1 MSNRTDGSS
10 GKGAAS
16 GGVAPSGTRSE
27 GVAESPE
34 LAQVPRPQELSASVP
49 AQQNARAQAEP
60 LDDLVGVEPTDTDR
74 QIPSL
79 PYLIVAFGASAGG
92 LQAVRDV
99 LTALPD
105 DTGISFVLIT
115 HLSPDHKSYMA
126 EILSK
131 STTMSVLSMED
142 GQQPLPN
149 HLYVLTPNFDASIE
163 QGRFHLHAR
172 AIGHAHHLPIDLFF
186 RSLAAD
192 QKNYAI
198 GVVLSGADSDGA
210 LGLKT
215 IKGEGGIALVQTPDT
230 AQHSS
235 MPRSSIA
242 ADHVDLV
249 LPPAEIAT
257 ELQRLARQ
265 FAQPGIRQ
273 LEESDGSDPGGGT
286 DRARGADGARGN
298 DPDAQ
303 HFARLLQMLRGVS
316 GLEFR
321 LYKEQTLRRRI
332 ARRMVLLHID
342 TLAEY
347 VRYLQARSDELR
359 TLQEEA
365 LINVTRFFRDPE
377 FWDALKTVVLPA
389 FFYGR
394 APEQPVRIWSAGC
407 STGEEAFSLAITL
420 LEYLSAN
427 NLDTPVQIFGTDA
440 SDRAIDFARLA
451 IYPDS
456 IIAEVGAERLRR
468 FFVKVDRGYQIS
480 KRVRDTCIFA
490 RQNLSGDPPFSHIDL
505 LSCRNVMIYFRQ
517 VLQRRVIATFHYAL
531 EPNGYLLLGM
541 SESLRE
547 FPDLFGTFDRKN
559 KIYSKIGNGSSPVS
573 FDSPELLASI
583 IPASI
588 KDDEL
593 LPPRS
598 WPDLDLQR
606 AADRIVLAR
615 FAPAGVVIDEHLNIL
630 QVRGQTA
637 PFVELPAG
645 SVSWNLLRLLR
656 PEVTA
661 QVKERIERAVREN
674 VPVSI
679 SPVTLHE
686 SVNPRELQVDVLPI
700 SSVTLRARC
709 FLVLFQPLT
718 ETPAISVAELL
729 PPQARNGVNDVL
741 SMQLRTDLDATRL
754 HLQSLL
760 EERDA
765 HNQELVSANEEIQ
778 SANEELQSSN
788 EELET
793 TKEELQSSNE
803 ELQTVNEELQ
813 QRNLV
818 LLQTGN
824 DLTNLLNSVNIPLLM
839 LTSDLKIRQ
848 FTPPMQRLMNI
859 RASDVGRSIS
869 EIRLQLSVEDIEPLL
884 LEVLDT
890 LNARELEVMDRD
902 GRWHLLRIRPYRT
915 AENRIEGLVVVL
927 VDIHQLRSSQ
937 QELADARDFSSTV
950 LETVPVAVVVLN
962 RDCTIRTVNT
972 AFRELTGR
980 PTRELTGR
988 SLPDLVEAIWG
999 IDGFVNRLLEL
1010 LKADDSR
1017 VLEFEHVST
1026 TARKMTLLVK
1036 GQAMLADKDPAILL
1050 TIEDITARRAVEQ
1063 LLNEHQKDLET
1074 RIEVAARTLDQT
1086 KDELRGLTAHLFNA
1100 QEEERQH
1107 VARELHDDVSQR
1119 LSLLAQ
1125 GLENTQSAGNA
1136 AERLAGIDTLR
1147 AQLQSL
1153 NSDVRQ
1159 ISHRLHPSILTDLG
1173 LTAALR
1179 ALVDEFGKRE
1189 SMPVTFVGLNVPE
1202 LAPQPAVTALYRIT
1216 QEALRNVVKHAG
1228 RTHVKV
1234 MLEGREAGPE
1244 SVGSM
1249 HNAGSPHDARSLHGA
1264 RSLHLEVLDLGQG
1277 FDLET
1282 DFPREGLGLIS
1293 MKERA
1298 RLAGGELK
1306 ITSALGRGTTV
1317 SVDVPLDSTQIV

>member
-1 MSNRTDGSS
+1 MLNERAGSS
-10 GKGAAS
+10 GNEAAS
-16 GGVAPSGTRSE
+16 GGVPASSARSE
-27 GVAESPE
+27 TIPESTEP
-34 LAQVPRPQELSASVP
+34 VPPQE
-49 AQQNARAQAEP
+49 NAHFQAEP
-60 LDDLVGVEPTDTDR
+60 LDDLVVESADLDR
-74 QIPSL
+74 QTPSL

-99 LTALPD
+99 LTALPA
-105 DTGISFVLIT
+105 DTGMAFVLIT

-131 STTMSVLSMED
+131 STTMPVLSMED

-149 HLYVLTPNFDASIE
+149 HLYVLTPNFDASIK

-172 AIGHAHHLPIDLFF
+172 AIGHLHHLPIDLFF

-265 FAQPGIRQ
+265 FARPGVRQ
-273 LEESDGSDPGGGT
+273 MEESGGT
-286 DRARGADGARGN
+286 NAGSGTEGARGN

-332 ARRMVLLHID
+332 ARRMVLLRID
-342 TLAEY
+342 TLTEY

-394 APEQPVRIWSAGC
+394 PPEQPVRIWSAGC
-407 STGEEAFSLAITL
+407 STGEEAFSLAMIV

-427 NLDTPVQIFGTDA
+427 HLDTPVQIFGTDA

-451 IYPDS
+451 TYPDS
-456 IIAEVGAERLRR
+456 IVAEVGAERLRR

-505 LSCRNVMIYFRQ
+505 LSCRNVMIYFKQ

-559 KIYSKIGNGSSPVS
+559 KIYSKIGNGSSPVA
-573 FDSPELLASI
+573 FDFPDLLASI
-583 IPASI
+583 IPSPV

-598 WPDLDLQR
+598 WPDFDLQR

-637 PFVELPAG
+637 PFVQLPAG

-656 PEVTA
+656 PEVA
-661 QVKERIERAVREN
+661 NQVQENLEHAIREN

-679 SPVTLHE
+679 SPVMLRDSGST
-686 SVNPRELQVDVLPI
+686 RELQVDVLPI
-700 SSVTLRARC
+700 SSIPPRTRC
-709 FLVLFQPLT
+709 FLVLFQPINAAS
-718 ETPAISVAELL
+718 PVSVTELL
-729 PPQARNGVNDVL
+729 PPETGTDGQETL
-741 SMQLRTDLDATRL
+741 SMQLRTDLDAARLRL
-754 HLQSLL
+754 HLLI

-765 HNQELVSANEEIQ
+765 RNQELVSANEEIQ

-902 GRWHLLRIRPYRT
+902 RRWHMLRIRPYRT

-937 QELADARDFSSTV
+937 QQLSDARDFSSTI

-980 PTRELTGR
+980 PTRDLTGR

-999 IDGFVNRLLEL
+999 IDGFVDRLLDL
-1010 LKADDSR
+1010 LKADESK

-1026 TARKMTLLVK
+1026 TARKMTLLIK
-1036 GQAMLADKDPAILL
+1036 GQALLADKNQVILL
-1050 TIEDITARRAVEQ
+1050 TMEDITARRAAEQ
-1063 LLNEHQKDLET
+1063 LLSEQQKDLEA

-1086 KDELRGLTAHLFNA
+1086 RDELRGLTAHLFNA

-1125 GLENTQSAGNA
+1125 GLENTQSAGTA
-1136 AERLAGIDTLR
+1136 AERRAGIDTLR

-1179 ALVDEFGKRE
+1179 SLVDEFGKRE
-1189 SMPVTFVGLNVPE
+1189 GMPVTFASLNVPE
-1202 LAPQPAVTALYRIT
+1202 LTPQPAVTALYRIT

-1228 RTHVKV
+1228 KTHVKV
-1234 MLEGREAGPE
+1234 MLEGREDSGLP
-1244 SVGSM
+1244 
-1249 HNAGSPHDARSLHGA
+1249 GA
-1264 RSLHLEVLDLGQG
+1264 HSLHLEVLDLGQG

-1317 SVDVPLDSTQIV
+1317 SVDVPLDSAQIV